1 MRWIIFATG
10 ILFCFLFA
18 TEPTSAHA
26 SWLTREFRNFS
37 AYPRLHKAYDYYQKG
52 AYQKARKLFESAVK
66 IDPKN
71 PEARKG
77 LAETCLK
84 LNDLT
89 CAKHQGTALNRLTPK
104 SPEGNFILARVANLE
119 KNSTEAIHLAEAA
132 LQLTGLTTAQR
143 NQLVQ
148 LLADNL
154 IKTDNIDQAGA
165 ELLKLKETT
174 ADPKLLKAA
183 YDRLI
188 DLCFVKND
196 ILKGLEWY
204 RAYVKEFGYP
214 EQHTRSYW
222 SNLLAQKGDFKN
234 AYGIIDTLPS
244 RGTILT
250 HKVNLLEKLGQYQKA
265 ADLLSKNATPSDKRQ
280 VQYWRRLA
288 ILYKKAGHIDREFET
303 LVEGIKTVKENT
315 PLYNMAI
322 EHLIKLKAYNRA
334 IPLLKGEINEH
345 HRETARMALVHLY
358 EKEDRY
364 DEAVQSLYP
373 LWEHFEGAD
382 ASRMKLAHEL
392 LYLLQ
397 KEKDWPLYLKVML
410 RELRSEKSLAQGKND
425 PALPTELFSGHH
437 LKDKIK
443 ELEAAYPFSDV
454 PENYRYEFIMGLIHL
469 EQRAHNEDRARTM
482 VVELARLTSLNPEQL
497 EHLAS
502 LAYELTLYKEAL
514 SLAQRAIAESPQSV
528 QARLIAGYCAQ
539 KLDKPAQAI
548 TFLKEAAKIDPHM
561 ATHNFHMGLG
571 GLYAEI
577 GENKNALAQWKAAL
591 ALEFD
596 PELALKMAR
605 LYHEQHEIKKADAL
619 LSRIDPATFPRKEQA
634 EFWSLKGLLAEEG
647 GDLERAAEA
656 YRKSLSHWETAKTWA
671 QLGYNYIRQEKKPEA
686 IKAFRE
692 AAVLDPDKGD
702 YRASLA
708 YLLSEAGKPEEAAA
722 AFRDAIRLEPENIS
736 LKKGLGYSE
745 IKAGNYP
752 AATKAFK
759 QVINYYADKPE
770 DGKTAD
776 EVYRIKQTVDNI
788 NQRWHFDFAEVV
800 RLDNSHFQP
809 QPSLIPNSSYSGFGV
824 LSADYR
830 MLQGLGP
837 LNSDV
842 SVFGRFLW
850 TNKNRSLAVEKDLSQ
865 AGLGLSIKPL
875 GDYDLH
881 LSMERIFKVGSDTLN
896 DWMARA
902 SCSFSEGTYWH
913 PATGAW
919 GYYDLYLDAAYLLES
934 GQHYLTSNLQWGRA
948 YKLRDAWAVVPY
960 FTCGAVD
967 SNGNTWIDAGA
978 GLTLAIWGFEDR
990 DHAHR
995 LLTRIT
1001 LEGRQQL
1008 AGNSPDEHT
1017 VRLKYEMRF

>member
-1 MRWIIFATG
+1 MRWKIMATG
-10 ILFCFLFA
+10 VLLFFLLA
-18 TEPTSAHA
+18 AGPTGAHA

-52 AYQKARKLFESAVK
+52 EYRKARKLFESAVK

-71 PEARKG
+71 QEAIKA

-89 CAKHQGTALNRLTPK
+89 CAKHQGTTLNRLAPT
-104 SPEGNFILARVANLE
+104 SASGNFILARVANLE
-119 KNSTEAIHLAEAA
+119 KNPNQAVDAAKAA
-132 LQLTGLTTAQR
+132 LHLTGLTDDQR

-154 IKTDNIDQAGA
+154 IKTGNIDQAGA
-165 ELLKLKETT
+165 ELLKLKKTT
-174 ADPKLLKAA
+174 TDPELLKAV

-188 DLCFVKND
+188 DLCFVKNN
-196 ILKGLEWY
+196 IPKGLKWY
-204 RAYVKEFGYP
+204 RAYVKEFGVP

-222 SNLLAQKGDFKN
+222 SNLLAQHGDIKN
-234 AYGIIDTLPS
+234 AYRIIDTLPS

-265 ADLLSKNATPSDKRQ
+265 ADLLSENATPSDKRD

-288 ILYKKAGHIDREFET
+288 TLYNKAGDIDREFGT
-303 LVEGIKTVKENT
+303 LVQSIKTVKGNT
-315 PLYNMAI
+315 PLFNMAM
-322 EHLIKLKAYNRA
+322 L
-334 IPLLKGEINEH
+334 LLKGETKEH
-345 HRETARMALVHLY
+345 HA
-358 EKEDRY
+358 
-364 DEAVQSLYP
+364 
-373 LWEHFEGAD
+373 
-382 ASRMKLAHEL
+382 
-392 LYLLQ
+392 
-397 KEKDWPLYLKVML
+397 KV
-410 RELRSEKSLAQGKND
+410 
-425 PALPTELFSGHH
+425 
-437 LKDKIK
+437 KIK
-443 ELEAAYPFSDV
+443 TLEAAYPFSDIS
-454 PENYRYEFIMGLIHL
+454 ENYRFEFIMGLIHL
-469 EQRAHNEDRARTM
+469 EQRVHNEDRAKTM
-482 VVELARLTSLNPEQL
+482 VHDLARWTSMSHEQL
-497 EHLAS
+497 ERLAS
-502 LAYELTLYKEAL
+502 LAYDLSMYKIAL
-514 SLAQRAIAESPQSV
+514 ILAQRVISKSPQSV
-528 QARLIAGYCAQ
+528 QAHLIAGYASQ
-539 KLDKPAQAI
+539 KLDEPSQAI
-548 TFLKEAAKIDPHM
+548 IYLREAARLRPHIK
-561 ATHNFHMGLG
+561 TRSFYTGLG
-571 GLYAEI
+571 ALYEKV
-577 GENKNALAQWKAAL
+577 GDKPEALGQWKTAL

-605 LYHEQHEIKKADAL
+605 LYHDQNENNEAQTL
-619 LSRIDPATFPRKEQA
+619 LSRIDPTHFSPKKRA
-634 EFWSLKGLLAEEG
+634 EFWSLKGLVAEKT
-647 GDLERAAEA
+647 GDLKAAAEA
-656 YRKSLSHWETAKTWA
+656 YRKSLSNWETAETWG
-671 QLGYNYIRQEKKPEA
+671 QLGYVYIRQEKKPEA

-692 AAVLDPDKGD
+692 AAVLAPDKGD

-708 YLLSEAGKPEEAAA
+708 YLLSEIGKPEEAAA
-722 AFRDAIRLEPENIS
+722 AFRDAIRLEPDNIS
-736 LKKGLGYSE
+736 LQKGLGYCE

-752 AATKAFK
+752 AATEAF
-759 QVINYYADKPE
+759 QHVINYYADKPGDE

-837 LNSDV
+837 LNSEV
-842 SVFGRFLW
+842 SVYGRFLW
-850 TNKNRSLAVEKDLSQ
+850 TNKNRSLAVERDLSQ
-865 AGLGLSIKPL
+865 AGLGFSIKPL

-896 DWMARA
+896 DWMVRA
-902 SCSFSEGTYWH
+902 SSSFSEGTYWH
-913 PATGAW
+913 PATSAW

-948 YKLRDAWAVVPY
+948 YKVRDAWAVVPY